1 MAGLKEDPIL
11 GIDGITIKEELEIG
25 KPEIDKSRED
35 HPVLET
41 GGAVI
46 KGESLINNRSV
57 IDKVREEG
65 SCGQVER
72 DMGPPTSNSIH
83 RSGSRPQL
91 DLSKAAIE
99 GTFEERDPTILLPN
113 QSDDISHLAL
123 DIGGSGESSAT
134 LKIGLWFCVGNDV
147 NISFW
152 HDIWVG
158 SLHLSASYPDLYS
171 LAEDRLSAV
180 HLCYNLR
187 EKCIW
192 IHDVKG
198 DYTVRSCSS
207 LIDRV
212 TLGENSPIQ
221 SFVWKSIAPPKVEAF
236 VWLAA
241 MGKVQTNDFLQQI
254 RIVGQAASMCPFA
267 IPHVKQ
273 PIFFCSRDVWLVWSK
288 VMNWCDYSWSIPSTL
303 NGFFQLSDLFAHGHV
318 QRKVWIA
325 YWVKSIDETFVC
337 TGNDSI
343 KSSEVGNSSLSSLI
357 KLVYFSRHQD
367 RPTTDKRKKTVKERF
382 GISNGNRRSYPIL
395 GGRLHFVK
403 FETSKINECLDF
415 ISSKQLHCGGMDS
428 HSWHSETSSNGN
440 AVIKATGGGAY
451 KFADLFKERLGVSLD
466 KEDEM
471 DCLVAG
477 ANFLLKRSRLF
488 LSLFEYDETSVLV
501 TIGMMELLLAIRHEA
516 FTHMEGQKE
525 FVQID
530 QNDLFPYLLVNIG
543 SGVSMIKVDGDGKFE
558 RVSGTNV
565 GGGTYWGLG
574 RLLTKCKSFDELLE
588 LSQRGDNR
596 TIDMLVGD
604 IYGGMDYSKIGL
616 SASTIASSFGKTIS
630 EKKELTD
637 YRPEDISLSLLRMIS
652 YNIGQISY
660 LNALRFGLKRIF
672 FGGFFIR
679 GHAYTMD
686 TISFAV
692 HFWSKGEAQAMF
704 LRHEG
709 FLGVLGAFMSY
720 EKHGLDDLM
729 VHQLVERFPM
739 GAPYIGGKIH
749 GPPLGNLNEKA
760 SAISWMEKFVQ
771 KGTEIT
777 APVPMA
783 PPGTT
788 GLGGFEVPSSK
799 GGTLRSDAS
808 ALNVGVLHL
817 VPTLEVFPQLA
828 DPKMYEP
835 NTIDLSD
842 HNELEYWF
850 TVLSEHL
857 SDLVDKA
864 VASEGGTDDAKRR
877 GDAFAR
883 AFSAHLAR
891 LMEEPAAYGKLG
903 LANLLELREE
913 CLREFQFVDVYRSIK
928 QRVHTTRGISM
939 PEWEMLR
946 ENEASLAVLPGL
958 LAELD
963 SMTEASPFF
972 LFLIGIKSFNSETRL
987 LTLIEG
993 VLAANIF
1000 DWGSRAC
1007 VELYHKGTIIE
1018 IYRMSRNKMQ
1028 RPWRVDDFDVFKERM
1043 LGSGD
1048 KKPHPHKRALLFVD
1062 NSGADVVLG
1071 MLPLA
1076 RELLQ
1081 RGTEVVLVANSL
1093 PALNDVTAMELPDI
1107 VAEAAKNCD
1116 ILRRA
1121 AEAGGLLV
1129 DAMINTSDGSKENS
1143 SSVPLMVVENGC
1155 GSPCID
1161 LRQVSSE
1168 LAAAAKDADL
1178 IILEGMG
1185 RALHTNFN
1193 ARFKCEALK
1202 LAMVKNQR
1210 LAEKLIK
1217 GNIYDCVCR
1226 YEPAS

>member
-1 MAGLKEDPIL
+1 VLDVRQTPPPIKI
-11 GIDGITIKEELEIG
+11 GSTSRVRQIIDRDLRLMDTTLIPPKSKEEIKVEDEKG
-25 KPEIDKSRED
+25 KEREND
-35 HPVLET
+35 IVPP
-41 GGAVI
+41 
-46 KGESLINNRSV
+46 
-57 IDKVREEG
+57 
-65 SCGQVER
+65 
-72 DMGPPTSNSIH
+72 PPTSTMIH
-83 RSGSRPQL
+83 RSSSRPQL
-91 DLSKAAIE
+91 DLSGAAIQ
-99 GTFEERDPTILLPN
+99 GNFEERDPAILLPN

-123 DIGGSGESSAT
+123 DIGGS
-134 LKIGLWFCVGNDV
+134 
-147 NISFW
+147 
-152 HDIWVG
+152 
-158 SLHLSASYPDLYS
+158 
-171 LAEDRLSAV
+171 
-180 HLCYNLR
+180 
-187 EKCIW
+187 
-192 IHDVKG
+192 
-198 DYTVRSCSS
+198 
-207 LIDRV
+207 
-212 TLGENSPIQ
+212 
-221 SFVWKSIAPPKVEAF
+221 
-236 VWLAA
+236 
-241 MGKVQTNDFLQQI
+241 
-254 RIVGQAASMCPFA
+254 
-267 IPHVKQ
+267 
-273 PIFFCSRDVWLVWSK
+273 
-288 VMNWCDYSWSIPSTL
+288 
-303 NGFFQLSDLFAHGHV
+303 
-318 QRKVWIA
+318 
-325 YWVKSIDETFVC
+325 
-337 TGNDSI
+337 
-343 KSSEVGNSSLSSLI
+343 LI
-357 KLVYFSRHQD
+357 KLIYFSRHED
-367 RPTTDKRKKTVKERF
+367 HLVDDKRKKTLKERL
-382 GISNGNRRSYPIL
+382 GLSNGSRRSYPIL

-403 FETSKINECLDF
+403 FETRKINECLDF
-415 ISSKQLHCGGMDS
+415 IHSKQLHRGGIDPRGWS
-428 HSWHSETSSNGN
+428 SEAPNNDN

-451 KFADLFKERLGVSLD
+451 RFTDLFKERLGVSLD

-477 ANFLLKRSRLF
+477 ADFLLK
-488 LSLFEYDETSVLV
+488 
-501 TIGMMELLLAIRHEA
+501 AIRHEA

-543 SGVSMIKVDGDGKFE
+543 SGVSMIKVDGDGSFQ

-574 RLLTKCKSFDELLE
+574 KLLTKCKSFDELLE
-588 LSQRGDNR
+588 LSQRGDNKV
-596 TIDMLVGD
+596 IDMLVGD

-630 EKKELTD
+630 ENKELED
-637 YRPEDISLSLLRMIS
+637 YSPEDISLSLLRMIS
-652 YNIGQISY
+652 YNIGQIAY

-692 HFWSKGEAQAMF
+692 HFWSQGAAKAMF

-709 FLGVLGAFMSY
+709 FLGALGAFMSY

-729 VHQLVERFPM
+729 AHQLVERFPM
-739 GAPYIGGKIH
+739 GAPYVGGTIH
-749 GPPLGNLNEKA
+749 GPPLAGLSEKA
-760 SAISWMEKFVQ
+760 KCWLNYKLLVAIFMCPCSASISWMEKFVQ
-771 KGTEIT
+771 KGTEIL

-783 PPGTT
+783 APRTT
-788 GLGGFEVPSSK
+788 GLGGFESPSSK
-799 GGTLRSDAS
+799 GNTLRSDDA

-817 VPTLEVFPQLA
+817 VPTLDVFPLLA
-828 DPKMYEP
+828 DSRAYEP

-842 HNELEYWF
+842 HSELEYWF

-857 SDLVDKA
+857 PDLVDKA

-913 CLREFQFVDVYRSIK
+913 CLREFQFVDAYRSIK
-928 QRVHTTRGISM
+928 Q
-939 PEWEMLR
+939 R
-946 ENEASLAVLPGL
+946 ENEASLAVLSDLLTELDGMNEESRL
-958 LAELD
+958 LA
-963 SMTEASPFF
+963 
-972 LFLIGIKSFNSETRL
+972 
-987 LTLIEG
+987 LIEG

-1018 IYRMSRNKMQ
+1018 IYRMSRKKMQ
-1028 RPWRVDDFDVFKERM
+1028 RPWQARKDAFVDDYDLFKERM

-1048 KKPHPHKRALLFVD
+1048 KKPRPHKRALLFVD
-1062 NSGADVVLG
+1062 NSGADIVLG

-1076 RELLQ
+1076 RELLR

-1093 PALNDVTAMELPDI
+1093 PALNDVTAMELPEI
-1107 VAEAAKNCD
+1107 VAEAAKHCD
-1116 ILRRA
+1116 ILRKA

-1129 DAMINTSDGSKENS
+1129 DAMTNIQDLSKDSLS
-1143 SSVPLMVVENGC
+1143 STPLMVVENGC

-1161 LRQVSSE
+1161 FRQVSSE

-1193 ARFKCEALK
+1193 ERFKCDTLK

-1217 GNIYDCVCR
+1217 GKIYDSVCR
-1226 YEPAS
+1226 YEAAAG

>member
-1 MAGLKEDPIL
+1 MANLTEIQQ
-11 GIDGITIKEELEIG
+11 TIAKNDCLNDSNTSFNNT
-25 KPEIDKSRED
+25 KNNNKSDKD
-35 HPVLET
+35 F
-41 GGAVI
+41 
-46 KGESLINNRSV
+46 
-57 IDKVREEG
+57 
-65 SCGQVER
+65 VER
-72 DMGPPTSNSIH
+72 EAREQREGGGEQDMAPIGGNPIH
-83 RSGSRPQL
+83 RSSSRPQL
-91 DLSKAAIE
+91 DVSGAAIQ
-99 GTFEERDPTILLPN
+99 GNFEERDPTILLPN

-123 DIGGSGESSAT
+123 DIGGS
-134 LKIGLWFCVGNDV
+134 
-147 NISFW
+147 
-152 HDIWVG
+152 
-158 SLHLSASYPDLYS
+158 
-171 LAEDRLSAV
+171 
-180 HLCYNLR
+180 
-187 EKCIW
+187 
-192 IHDVKG
+192 
-198 DYTVRSCSS
+198 
-207 LIDRV
+207 
-212 TLGENSPIQ
+212 
-221 SFVWKSIAPPKVEAF
+221 
-236 VWLAA
+236 
-241 MGKVQTNDFLQQI
+241 
-254 RIVGQAASMCPFA
+254 
-267 IPHVKQ
+267 
-273 PIFFCSRDVWLVWSK
+273 
-288 VMNWCDYSWSIPSTL
+288 
-303 NGFFQLSDLFAHGHV
+303 
-318 QRKVWIA
+318 
-325 YWVKSIDETFVC
+325 
-337 TGNDSI
+337 
-343 KSSEVGNSSLSSLI
+343 LI
-357 KLVYFSRHQD
+357 KLVYFSRHED
-367 RPTTDKRKKTVKERF
+367 RPVNDRIKKTIKERL
-382 GISNGNRRSYPIL
+382 GISNGNRRSYPVL

-403 FETSKINECLDF
+403 FETNKINQCLDF
-415 ISSKQLHCGGMDS
+415 ISSKQLHCGGMDA
-428 HSWHSETSSNGN
+428 HLWHSGVSNEN

-451 KFADLFKERLGVSLD
+451 KYADLFKERLGVSIE

-471 DCLVAG
+471 NCLVAG
-477 ANFLLKRSRLF
+477 ANFLLK
-488 LSLFEYDETSVLV
+488 
-501 TIGMMELLLAIRHEA
+501 AIRHEA
-516 FTHMEGQKE
+516 FTHMEGHKA

-530 QNDLFPYLLVNIG
+530 QNDLFPYLLVNVG
-543 SGVSMIKVDGDGKFE
+543 SGVSIIKVDGDGKFQ

-574 RLLTKCKSFDELLE
+574 KLLTKCNSFDELLE

-616 SASTIASSFGKTIS
+616 SASTIASSFGKAIS
-630 EKKELTD
+630 DNKDLED
-637 YRPEDISLSLLRMIS
+637 YRSEDISLSLLRMIS

-692 HFWSKGEAQAMF
+692 QFWSKGTSQAMF

-709 FLGVLGAFMSY
+709 FLGALGAFMSY

-739 GAPYIGGKIH
+739 GAPYIGGNVH
-749 GPPLGNLNEKA
+749 GPPLGDLNEK
-760 SAISWMEKFVQ
+760 ISWMEKFIL

-788 GLGGFEVPSSK
+788 GLGGFEVPSSR
-799 GGTLRSDAS
+799 GGILRPDAS
-808 ALNVGVLHL
+808 KLNVGVLHL
-817 VPTLEVFPQLA
+817 VPTLEVFPLLA

-842 HNELEYWF
+842 PGELEYWF
-850 TVLSEHL
+850 TVLSGHL
-857 SDLVDKA
+857 PDLVDKA

-913 CLREFQFVDVYRSIK
+913 CLREFHFFDAYRSIK
-928 QRVHTTRGISM
+928 Q
-939 PEWEMLR
+939 R
-946 ENEASLAVLPGL
+946 ENEASLAVLPDL
-958 LAELD
+958 LMEID
-963 SMTEASPFF
+963 SMDE
-972 LFLIGIKSFNSETRL
+972 ETRL
-987 LTLIEG
+987 LKLVEG

-1007 VELYHKGTIIE
+1007 VDLYHKGTIIE

-1028 RPWRVDDFDVFKERM
+1028 RPWRVDNFDAFKERM
-1043 LGSGD
+1043 LGFGD
-1048 KKPHPHKRALLFVD
+1048 KKPYQHKRALLFVD
-1062 NSGADVVLG
+1062 NSGADIILG

-1076 RELLQ
+1076 RELLR

-1107 VAEAAKNCD
+1107 VAEAAKHCD

-1129 DAMINTSDGSKENS
+1129 DAMINIQDGSIDSS

-1168 LAAAAKDADL
+1168 LAAAAKEADL
-1178 IILEGMG
+1178 VILEGMG
-1185 RALHTNFN
+1185 RSLHTNFN
-1193 ARFKCEALK
+1193 AKFRCDALK

-1217 GNIYDCVCR
+1217 GSIYDCVCR
-1226 YEPAS
+1226 FEPAS

>member
-1 MAGLKEDPIL
+1 MA
-11 GIDGITIKEELEIG
+11 
-25 KPEIDKSRED
+25 
-35 HPVLET
+35 
-41 GGAVI
+41 
-46 KGESLINNRSV
+46 
-57 IDKVREEG
+57 
-65 SCGQVER
+65 
-72 DMGPPTSNSIH
+72 PPTSNSLH

-91 DLSKAAIE
+91 DLSKAAIQ
-99 GTFEERDPTILLPN
+99 GNSEERDPTILLPN
-113 QSDDISHLAL
+113 QSDDISHFAL
-123 DIGGSGESSAT
+123 DIGG
-134 LKIGLWFCVGNDV
+134 
-147 NISFW
+147 
-152 HDIWVG
+152 
-158 SLHLSASYPDLYS
+158 
-171 LAEDRLSAV
+171 
-180 HLCYNLR
+180 
-187 EKCIW
+187 
-192 IHDVKG
+192 
-198 DYTVRSCSS
+198 
-207 LIDRV
+207 
-212 TLGENSPIQ
+212 
-221 SFVWKSIAPPKVEAF
+221 
-236 VWLAA
+236 
-241 MGKVQTNDFLQQI
+241 
-254 RIVGQAASMCPFA
+254 
-267 IPHVKQ
+267 
-273 PIFFCSRDVWLVWSK
+273 
-288 VMNWCDYSWSIPSTL
+288 
-303 NGFFQLSDLFAHGHV
+303 
-318 QRKVWIA
+318 
-325 YWVKSIDETFVC
+325 
-337 TGNDSI
+337 
-343 KSSEVGNSSLSSLI
+343 SLI
-357 KLVYFSRHQD
+357 KLVYFSRHEGQSID
-367 RPTTDKRKKTVKERF
+367 DKRKRTVKE
-382 GISNGNRRSYPIL
+382 ISNGSRRSYPIL

-403 FETSKINECLDF
+403 FETSKLNECLDF
-415 ISSKQLHCGGMDS
+415 ISSKQLHNGRIDS
-428 HSWHSETSSNGN
+428 HYWNSESPNKEN

-451 KFADLFKERLGVSLD
+451 KFADLFKERLGVSID

-477 ANFLLKRSRLF
+477 ANFLLK
-488 LSLFEYDETSVLV
+488 
-501 TIGMMELLLAIRHEA
+501 AIRHEA
-516 FTHMEGQKE
+516 FTHMEGHKE

-530 QNDLFPYLLVNIG
+530 HNDLFPYLLVNVG
-543 SGVSMIKVDGDGKFE
+543 SGVSMIKVDGDGKFQ

-574 RLLTKCKSFDELLE
+574 RLLTKCNSFDELLE

-616 SASTIASSFGKTIS
+616 SASTIASSFGKAIS
-630 EKKELTD
+630 DKKELED
-637 YRPEDISLSLLRMIS
+637 HRPEDISLSLLRMIS
-652 YNIGQISY
+652 YNIGQELIIRIR
-660 LNALRFGLKRIF
+660 LNVLLELCSRIILPKRAILAIF
-672 FGGFFIR
+672 FRFLRRMIKCCILGLRSQGQ
-679 GHAYTMD
+679 
-686 TISFAV
+686 
-692 HFWSKGEAQAMF
+692 AQAMF

-709 FLGVLGAFMSY
+709 FLGALGAFMSY
-720 EKHGLDDLM
+720 EKLGLDDLM

-739 GAPYIGGKIH
+739 GAPYTGGKIH

-760 SAISWMEKFVQ
+760 TLVLLLDLTLHFVWVQLQISWMEKFVL

-817 VPTLEVFPQLA
+817 VPTLEVFPLLA
-828 DPKMYEP
+828 NPKMYEP

-842 HNELEYWF
+842 HCELEYWF

-857 SDLVDKA
+857 PDLVDKA

-891 LMEEPAAYGKLG
+891 YLCAYILLNRLMEEPAAYGKLG

-913 CLREFQFVDVYRSIK
+913 CLREFQFLDAYRSIK
-928 QRVHTTRGISM
+928 QR
-939 PEWEMLR
+939 
-946 ENEASLAVLPGL
+946 ENEVSLAVLPDL
-958 LAELD
+958 LMELD
-963 SMTEASPFF
+963 RMDEEA
-972 LFLIGIKSFNSETRL
+972 RL

-1007 VELYHKGTIIE
+1007 VDLYHKGTIID

-1028 RPWRVDDFDVFKERM
+1028 RPWRVDDFDLFRERM
-1043 LGSGD
+1043 LGSEG
-1048 KKPHPHKRALLFVD
+1048 KKPRPHKRALLFVD

-1076 RELLQ
+1076 RELLR

-1107 VAEAAKNCD
+1107 VAEAAKYLFIIMCWTSYADSSSPKHCD

-1129 DAMINTSDGSKENS
+1129 DAMTNTLDGSKENC

-1168 LAAAAKDADL
+1168 LASAAKHADL

-1217 GNIYDCVCR
+1217 GEIYDCVCR